1 MRKIIITGGPCTGK
15 TTLLDSIAEE
25 GYLKIE
31 ECAREIIDLKFNDIL
46 TGNFEIP
53 QTDELKEKVSG
64 KVPYEFDSSDFMN
77 NGPIDLS
84 GLDGDMLND
93 ALNKIEAIYKKFH
106 QAQTMQVARAVIK
119 ACNSLIENV
128 KNEISEIKT
137 KYLS

>member
-1 MRKIIITGGPCTGK
+1 MKNKEFEVRVMEYFTENINLQKNWEVAK
-15 TTLLDSIAEE
+15 
-25 GYLKIE
+25 
-31 ECAREIIDLKFNDIL
+31 ECAKEIIDLKFNDIL

-106 QAQTMQVARAVIK
+106 QAQTKIVAK
-119 ACNSLIENV
+119 ATEKVCSHLSDNV
-128 KNEISEIKT
+128 RYEISEIKK

>member
-1 MRKIIITGGPCTGK
+1 MKNKEFEVRVMQYFTENINLQKNWEVAK
-15 TTLLDSIAEE
+15 
-25 GYLKIE
+25 

-53 QTDELKEKVSG
+53 PTDELKDKVSG

-84 GLDGDMLND
+84 GLDGDMLNE
-93 ALNKIEAIYKKFH
+93 ALKKIEAIYEKFH
-106 QAQTMQVARAVIK
+106 QAQTKIVTK
-119 ACNSLIENV
+119 ATEKVCSHLSDNV
-128 KNEISEIKT
+128 KKEISEIKK

>member
-1 MRKIIITGGPCTGK
+1 MKNKEFEVRVMEYFTENINLQKNWEVAK
-15 TTLLDSIAEE
+15 
-25 GYLKIE
+25 
-31 ECAREIIDLKFNDIL
+31 ECAREIIDLRFNDIL

-53 QTDELKEKVSG
+53 QTDELKEKISG

-106 QAQTMQVARAVIK
+106 QAQTKIVAK
-119 ACNSLIENV
+119 ATEKVCSHLSDNV
-128 KNEISEIKT
+128 RQEISEIKK

>member
-1 MRKIIITGGPCTGK
+1 MKNKEFEVRVMEYFTENINLQKNWEVAK
-15 TTLLDSIAEE
+15 
-25 GYLKIE
+25 
-31 ECAREIIDLKFNDIL
+31 ECAKEIIDLKFNDIL

-53 QTDELKEKVSG
+53 PTEELKDKVSG

-128 KNEISEIKT
+128 KNEISEIKK

>member
-1 MRKIIITGGPCTGK
+1 MKNKEFEVRVMEYFTENINLQKNWEVAK
-15 TTLLDSIAEE
+15 
-25 GYLKIE
+25 
-31 ECAREIIDLKFNDIL
+31 ECAKEIIDLRFNDIL
-46 TGNFEIP
+46 TDNFEIP

-77 NGPIDLS
+77 NGPIDLA

-106 QAQTMQVARAVIK
+106 QAQTKIVAK
-119 ACNSLIENV
+119 ATEKVCSHLSDNV
-128 KNEISEIKT
+128 RQEISEIKK